1 MTSGPNSQR
10 VLSDSALP
18 AEPVTQET
26 KTLDQESNKRLRDFA
41 EAASDWFWEMG
52 PDLRLTYL
60 SERIRDVL
68 GLAPEHFLGKR
79 REDYLDETS
88 DPEAFRAHL
97 DDLYKRRPFR
107 NFVFPIEKPGAE
119 GPLVVQIN
127 GKPFY
132 DADGT
137 FAGYR
142 GTGTDLTSL
151 VRSERKLEHTSA
163 LLRTTLEHMNHGIS
177 VTDADLNMVL
187 WNDDFVELLEFP
199 KDFPGPHG
207 RPFADFIRYNAER
220 GEYGPG
226 DVEEQVHERVE
237 LAKRFEPHC
246 FQRTRPDGVVL
257 EIVGVPLPG
266 GGFVTTYTDVTE
278 RAQHQT
284 KLKEQADKMAEL
296 VEDLQRSNSEL
307 EQFAYVASHDL
318 QEPLR
323 MVASYCQLLQ
333 RRYHGTLDQDAN
345 EFIGFAVDGAGRMQQ
360 LINALL
366 SYSRVGRSDRPR
378 RRVSLQEA
386 AEMACR
392 DLQKAIEDA
401 GATVDIDGLPN
412 VCGDSVELRQL
423 LQNLIAN
430 AIKFRADAPPEV
442 RLTATRD
449 GSDWIIAVA
458 DNGIGI
464 APEYAER
471 IFLIFQR
478 LHAREAYPGT
488 GIGLSVCKKIVER
501 HGGQLRVESDGKSGS
516 TFLFNLPASDKAAS

>member
-1 MTSGPNSQR
+1 MTSGTNSHR

-18 AEPVTQET
+18 AEPVPQET
-26 KTLDQESNKRLRDFA
+26 KTLDQESNERLRDFA

-68 GLAPEHFLGKR
+68 GIGPEFFLGKR
-79 REDYLDETS
+79 REDYLDKAF
-88 DPEAFRAHL
+88 DPEAFQAHL
-97 DDLYKRRPFR
+97 DDLNNRRPFR
-107 NFVFPIEKPGAE
+107 NFTLPIQVSGAE
-119 GPLVVQIN
+119 GQLVIQIS

-132 DADGT
+132 DETGN
-137 FAGYR
+137 FAGFR
-142 GTGTDLTSL
+142 GTGTDITSL
-151 VRSERKLEHTSA
+151 VRSERKLERTSA
-163 LLRTTLEHMNHGIS
+163 LLRTTLEHMKHGIS
-177 VTDADLNMVL
+177 VTDADLNLVL

-199 KDFPGPHG
+199 KNFPGPHG

-226 DVEEQVHERVE
+226 DVEEQVRERVE

-278 RAQHQT
+278 RAQHQA

-333 RRYHGTLDQDAN
+333 RRYHDALDQDAN
-345 EFIGFAVDGAGRMQQ
+345 EFIGFAVDGAERMQQ
-360 LINALL
+360 LIHALL

-378 RRVSLQEA
+378 RAVNLQEA
-386 AEMACR
+386 AELARR
-392 DLQKAIEDA
+392 DLQKAIEEA
-401 GATVDIDGLPN
+401 GATVVVEDLPH
-412 VCGDSVELRQL
+412 VFGDSVELRQL

-449 GSDWIIAVA
+449 GSDWTIAVA

-464 APEYAER
+464 EREYAER

-478 LHAREAYPGT
+478 LHTREAYPGT

-516 TFLFNLPASDKAAS
+516 TFLFNLPASDKATS

>member
-1 MTSGPNSQR
+1 MTSRANSYRLQ
-10 VLSDSALP
+10 
-18 AEPVTQET
+18 AETPLQAPHACDDTQARASF
-26 KTLDQESNKRLRDFA
+26 SNERLRDFA

-68 GLAPEHFLGKR
+68 GLAPELFIGKR
-79 REDYLDETS
+79 RDQYLDANS
-88 DPEAFRAHL
+88 DTTAFEAHL
-97 DDLYKRRPFR
+97 DDLRNRRPFR
-107 NFVFPIEKPGAE
+107 NFVFPIEKPGADE
-119 GPLVVQIN
+119 PLIVQIS

-132 DADGT
+132 DDEGN

-142 GTGTDLTSL
+142 GTGTDITSL

-163 LLRTTLEHMNHGIS
+163 LLRTTLEYMNHGIS
-177 VTDADLNMVL
+177 VTDANLNLVL
-187 WNDDFVELLEFP
+187 WNDEFLELLEFP
-199 KDFPGPHG
+199 KDFPGQNG

-226 DVEEQVHERVE
+226 DVEAQVQERVE
-237 LAKRFEPHC
+237 LAKKFEPHC

-266 GGFVTTYTDVTE
+266 GGFVTTYTNVTE
-278 RAQHQT
+278 RARHQAQ
-284 KLKEQADKMAEL
+284 LREQADKMAEL
-296 VEDLQRSNSEL
+296 VEDLKRSNAEL

-333 RRYHGTLDQDAN
+333 RRYEDQLDKDAN
-345 EFIGFAVDGAGRMQQ
+345 EFIGFAVDGAARMQQ

-366 SYSRVGRSDRPR
+366 GYSRVGRSDRPKR
-378 RRVSLQEA
+378 SVDLQEA
-386 AEMACR
+386 AETACR

-401 GATVDIDGLPN
+401 GAKIDIDSLPA
-412 VCGDSVELRQL
+412 VCGDGVELRQL

-430 AIKFRADAPPEV
+430 AIKFRADDPPEV
-442 RLTATRD
+442 HLSATRD
-449 GSDWIIAVA
+449 GDRWTVAVA

-464 APEYAER
+464 EPEYAER

-478 LHAREAYPGT
+478 LHARDAYPGT

-501 HGGQLRVESDGKSGS
+501 HGGELRVESDGKSGS
-516 TFLFNLPASDKAAS
+516 TFLFTLPASNEARP

>member
-1 MTSGPNSQR
+1 MTSGANSQR
-10 VLSDSALP
+10 IPCDPVLP
-18 AEPVTQET
+18 AEQVAREAET
-26 KTLDQESNKRLRDFA
+26 FDQENNERLRDFA

-68 GLAPEHFLGKR
+68 GVGPEFFLGKR
-79 REDYLDETS
+79 REDYLDTAF
-88 DPEAFRAHL
+88 DREAFQAHL
-97 DDLYKRRPFR
+97 DDLHNRRPFR
-107 NFVFPIEKPGAE
+107 NFTLPIRLADARQQ
-119 GPLVVQIN
+119 LVIQIS

-132 DADGT
+132 DENGE
-137 FAGYR
+137 FAGFR
-142 GTGTDLTSL
+142 GTGTDITSL
-151 VRSERKLEHTSA
+151 VRSESKLEHTSA

-177 VTDADLNMVL
+177 VTDANLQLVL
-187 WNDDFVELLEFP
+187 WNDVFLELLEFP
-199 KDFPGPHG
+199 KDYPGPHG

-226 DVEEQVHERVE
+226 DVEEQVRERVE

-257 EIVGVPLPG
+257 EIVGLPLPD

-278 RAQHQT
+278 RTQHQAI
-284 KLKEQADKMAEL
+284 LREQADKMAEL
-296 VEDLQRSNSEL
+296 VEDLQRSNAEL

-333 RRYHGTLDQDAN
+333 RRYNDALDQDAN
-345 EFIGFAVDGAGRMQQ
+345 EFIGFAVDGAERMQQ

-378 RRVSLQEA
+378 RPVNLQEA
-386 AEMACR
+386 AEIARR
-392 DLQKAIEDA
+392 DLQKAIEEA
-401 GATVDIDGLPN
+401 GATVDIEGLPQ
-412 VCGDSVELRQL
+412 VFGDGVDLRQL
-423 LQNLIAN
+423 LQNLMAN
-430 AIKFRADAPPEV
+430 AIKFRADAPPKV

-449 GSDWIIAVA
+449 GNAWTIAVA

-464 APEYAER
+464 EPEYAER

-478 LHAREAYPGT
+478 LHSREAYPGT

-516 TFLFNLPASDKAAS
+516 TFLFTLPDCDEADS

>member
-1 MTSGPNSQR
+1 MTSGANSQR
-10 VLSDSALP
+10 MLSGSALP
-18 AEPVTQET
+18 SRQVAPET
-26 KTLDQESNKRLRDFA
+26 ETFDQESNERLRDFA
-41 EAASDWFWEMG
+41 QAASDWFWEIG

-60 SERIRDVL
+60 SERVRDVL
-68 GLAPEHFLGKR
+68 GVGPEFFLGKR
-79 REDYLDETS
+79 KEDYLDTAS
-88 DPEAFRAHL
+88 DPETFQAHL
-97 DDLYKRRPFR
+97 DDLYNRRPFR
-107 NFVFPIEKPGAE
+107 NFTLPIQMAGADKQS
-119 GPLVVQIN
+119 VIQIS

-132 DADGT
+132 DESGE

-142 GTGTDLTSL
+142 GTGTDITSL
-151 VRSERKLEHTSA
+151 VSSERKLQQTSA

-177 VTDADLNMVL
+177 VTDADLKLVL
-187 WNDDFVELLEFP
+187 WNDMFLELLEFP
-199 KDFPGPHG
+199 KDLPGPHG

-226 DVEEQVHERVE
+226 DVEEQVRERVE

-246 FQRTRPDGVVL
+246 FQRTRPDGAVL
-257 EIVGVPLPG
+257 EIVGLPLPD

-278 RAQHQT
+278 AAQHQAI
-284 KLKEQADKMAEL
+284 LREQADKMAEL

-333 RRYHGTLDQDAN
+333 RRYDDALDQDAN
-345 EFIGFAVDGAGRMQQ
+345 EFIGFAVDGAERMQH

-378 RRVSLQEA
+378 RPVNLQEA
-386 AEMACR
+386 AELARR
-392 DLQKAIEDA
+392 DLQKAMEEA
-401 GATVDIDGLPN
+401 GATVDIEGLPQ
-412 VCGDSVELRQL
+412 VFGDSVELRQL

-430 AIKFRADAPPEV
+430 AIKFHADAPPEV

-449 GSDWIIAVA
+449 GNAWTIAVA

-464 APEYAER
+464 EPDYAER

-478 LHAREAYPGT
+478 LHSREAYPGT

-516 TFLFNLPASDKAAS
+516 TFLFTLPACDEAQT

>member
-1 MTSGPNSQR
+1 MTSRANSQR
-10 VLSDSALP
+10 LQ
-18 AEPVTQET
+18 AESPLQAPQACGET
-26 KTLDQESNKRLRDFA
+26 ETGASSSNERLRDIA

-68 GLAPEHFLGKR
+68 GLGPEFFIGKR
-79 REDYLDETS
+79 RDQYLDGNS
-88 DPEAFRAHL
+88 DTAGFQAHL
-97 DDLYKRRPFR
+97 DDLRNRRPFR
-107 NFVFPIEKPGAE
+107 NFVFPIEKPGADE
-119 GPLVVQIN
+119 PAIVQIS

-132 DADGT
+132 DQDGN

-142 GTGTDLTSL
+142 GTGTDITSL
-151 VRSERKLEHTSA
+151 VRSERKLERTSA
-163 LLRTTLEHMNHGIS
+163 LLRTTLEYMNHGIS
-177 VTDADLNMVL
+177 VTDAELNLAL
-187 WNDDFVELLEFP
+187 WNDQFLELLEFP
-199 KDFPGPHG
+199 TDFVGPNG

-226 DVEEQVHERVE
+226 DVEEQVRERVE
-237 LAKRFEPHC
+237 LAKRFEPHR

-257 EIVGVPLPG
+257 EIIGVPLPG

-278 RAQHQT
+278 RARYQAQLREQT
-284 KLKEQADKMAEL
+284 EKMAEL
-296 VEDLQRSNSEL
+296 VEDLKRSNSEL

-333 RRYHGTLDQDAN
+333 RRYQDQLDEDAN
-345 EFIGFAVDGAGRMQQ
+345 EFIGFAVDGAARMQQ

-366 SYSRVGRSDRPR
+366 GYSRVGRSDRPR
-378 RRVSLQEA
+378 RSVDLQEA
-386 AEMACR
+386 AELACR

-401 GATVDIDGLPN
+401 GAKVEIDDLPA
-412 VCGDSVELRQL
+412 VCGDGVELRQL

-430 AIKFRADAPPEV
+430 AIKFRADDPPV
-442 RLTATRD
+442 VLLSASRD
-449 GSDWIIAVA
+449 GERWTIAVA

-478 LHAREAYPGT
+478 LHARDAYPGT

-501 HGGQLRVESDGKSGS
+501 HGGELRVESDGKSGS
-516 TFLFNLPASDKAAS
+516 TFLFTLPASSEARP